1 MAESKDQKL
10 KEYAGGWITEREGTD
25 IPGFL
30 KLAFP
35 IIAFGCTAYLVM
47 YMYGEVSHSERGQL
61 VQAFNAATQTS
72 DGLMYAVAALA
83 LVFGVIVVK
92 FAFGKSHE

>member
-1 MAESKDQKL
+1 MAESKEQKI
-10 KEYAGGWITEREGTD
+10 KAYAGGWITEREGTE

-35 IIAFGCTAYLVM
+35 IIAFGATSYIVI
-47 YMYGEVSHSERGQL
+47 YMYGEVAHSERGKL

-72 DGLMYAVAALA
+72 DALMYAVAALA
-83 LVFGVIVVK
+83 LVFGIIVVK

>member
-1 MAESKDQKL
+1 MAENKDQKI
-10 KEYAGGWITEREGTD
+10 KDYAGGWITEREGTE

-35 IIAFGCTAYLVM
+35 IIAFGCSAYLVL
-47 YMYGEVSHSERGQL
+47 YMYGEVSHSDRGKL

-72 DGLMYAVAALA
+72 EALMYGVTALA
-83 LVFGVIVVK
+83 VVFGIIVVM
-92 FAFGKSHE
+92 FAFGKPHE